1 MRHPRVGRA
10 LVFGAAGLA
19 IALPL
24 SSCGGG
30 SDESTS
36 ANGLEKSTLNVAGLA
51 VVDDAAL
58 YIAKQKGLF
67 KKEGLNVNIKTLTQ
81 STQAIPSMLRGD
93 VDLSAGGNYVSFFQA
108 KAANTF
114 DLRVV
119 AEGYQ
124 CDKDVIPLLTNK
136 SDIKDPE
143 DLKGKK
149 VAVNLTNSVL
159 GMSANAVLKSNNVD
173 PSTVHYVQ
181 VPFPEMTAALQ
192 KGQVDAAIMVEPF
205 ASAASKEL
213 GAHKVIDT
221 CSGPTEKEPLSGYM
235 ATDQFVQKNPKTV
248 AAFQRAI
255 KAAQAMAADRK
266 VVEDVLPTYT
276 KIDKKTA
283 AVITIGSYPTSTKA
297 ERLQRV
303 ADLMKSA
310 GILKSPLNVSDLVVQ

>member
-1 MRHPRVGRA
+1 MRLPRAGRRFA
-10 LVFGAAGLA
+10 IGAVGLA

-30 SDESTS
+30 SDEGTST
-36 ANGLEKSTLNVAGLA
+36 NGLEKSNLTVAGLA

-58 YIAKQKGLF
+58 YIAKDKGLF

-81 STQAIPSMLRGD
+81 STEAIPSMLRGD
-93 VDLSAGGNYVSFFQA
+93 VDISAGGNYVSFFQA
-108 KAANTF
+108 MAKKTI
-114 DLRVV
+114 DLRILM
-119 AEGYQ
+119 EGYL
-124 CDKDVIPLLTNK
+124 CDKDVIPLLSTK
-136 SDIKDPE
+136 GDIKKPE

-149 VAVNLTNSVL
+149 VAVNLVNSVL
-159 GMSANAVLKSNNVD
+159 GMSANAVLKSDNVD
-173 PSTVHYVQ
+173 PSSVHYVQ
-181 VPFPEMTAALQ
+181 VPFPEMATALQ

-205 ASAASKEL
+205 ATAAAKQL

-221 CSGPTEKEPLSGYM
+221 CSGPTDKEPLSGYM
-235 ATDQFVQKNPKTV
+235 ATNQFVEKNPKTV

-255 KAAQAMAADRK
+255 KAAQAIAADRK
-266 VVEDVLPTYT
+266 VVEDTLPTFT

-283 AVITIGSYPTSTKA
+283 SVITIGNYPTSMKA

-310 GILKSPLNVSDLVVQ
+310 GILSSPLDVSKLVVQ